1 MSELVQGRLIA
12 ECVWETTRSN
22 SMPTKGFGIQ
32 AFKSAFK
39 SAKNSSFHV
48 EVFEVSSRGYIPRG
62 HDAAGNPYAP
72 SPEMLRLIEEIR
84 AEYNDDVP
92 PEVATG

>member
-12 ECVWETTRSN
+12 ECVWETTRNN
-22 SMPTKGFGIQ
+22 SLPTKGFGIQ

-48 EVFEVSSRGYIPRG
+48 EVFEVTARGYISRG
-62 HDAAGNPYAP
+62 HDAAGNPYTP
-72 SPEMLRLIEEIR
+72 SPAMLRVIDEVR
-84 AEYNDDVP
+84 SSYNEQP